1 MTDLCRYIAPMS
13 EPIGDLSNRMR
24 DIFRL
29 VVEAYLERG
38 QPVGSKMLTGSVSL
52 SPASIRGVMQ
62 ELEERGLLT
71 HPHTSAGR
79 IPTEH
84 GLRLFVDGIMHN
96 SLPLARERAAIE
108 AGLKDRPIEEAL
120 AAATATLSGLSACA
134 GVVLAPKS
142 ELRLRQL
149 SFVPLGPDRA
159 LAVLVWVDGSVENRV
174 VPLPAGTSTVGLAEV
189 GYYVSQRLSG
199 LTLSEAE
206 ARLRSEIVERREAL
220 DSAAAELV
228 ASGLADWS
236 IDQVQRPVLIVRGQA
251 NLIDEAAAA
260 DLERVR
266 RLLDELED
274 RQDIARLLEGARE
287 GQGCRI
293 FIGAENRMFALSGS
307 SVIAAPYHG
316 SDGQVVG
323 VVGVIGPTRLN
334 YARVVPMVDFTAQAL
349 TRYMK

>member
-1 MTDLCRYIAPMS
+1 MS

-79 IPTEH
+79 IPTES
-84 GLRLFVDGIMHN
+84 GLRLFVDGIMH
-96 SLPLARERAAIE
+96 SALPGTRERAAIE

-142 ELRLRQL
+142 EMRLRQL
-149 SFVPLGPDRA
+149 SFVPLAPDRA
-159 LAVLVWVDGSVENRV
+159 LAVLVGIDGSVENRV
-174 VPLPAGTSTVGLAEV
+174 VPLSAGTSAMALAEV
-189 GYYVSQRLSG
+189 GNYVSAKLTG

-206 ARLRSEIVERREAL
+206 ARLRVEIAERREAL
-220 DSAAAELV
+220 DNAAAELV
-228 ASGLADWS
+228 AGGLADWS
-236 IDQVQRPVLIVRGQA
+236 VDQAQRPVLIVRGQA
-251 NLIDEAAAA
+251 NLIDENSAA

-274 RQDIARLLEGARE
+274 RQDIARLLEGVRE

-307 SVIAAPYHG
+307 SVIAAPYRG

-349 TRYMK
+349 TRYMQ